1 MIWTP
6 RPGPVTDL
14 ELYSGVAKKSGFD
27 KASEMQESYLAKQYT
42 VKLIGGG
49 PNMKT
54 KLLWVVA
61 LYSLIFAIST
71 PSRAAQDSPLASLY
85 KAAKAEGELTVWS
98 PTEPEDMKILSTEF
112 NKDFPGIKVNFFE
125 IRETDYVPRVVAESM
140 RGVIGLDVGTSKFV
154 VIHPML
160 ERDLIQS
167 YTDWSKVFKDLSP
180 AAVTK
185 DGKFLAND
193 DYAFVVAYNTQLI
206 KSSEVP
212 TSWDELL
219 APKWKGKILVEP
231 RANAFAYLGLK
242 WGRDK
247 TVDYVNKLKAQNP
260 TFVKGGTALT
270 QQLAAGAGHL
280 GIGGY
285 AYKIESMKKD
295 GAPVDWAKKISP
307 IGVMAQALFVT
318 KGGRHPN
325 AGKLFAGWWASA
337 KGQNIMVHH
346 MLRGALNPGSSYFIM
361 QEFEKNRVELAKET
375 LDNSK
380 EAATYNEIA
389 AKTLGTFQ

>member
-1 MIWTP
+1 MRTKRLWL
-6 RPGPVTDL
+6 VVV
-14 ELYSGVAKKSGFD
+14 LY
-27 KASEMQESYLAKQYT
+27 
-42 VKLIGGG
+42 
-49 PNMKT
+49 P
-54 KLLWVVA
+54 
-61 LYSLIFAIST
+61 LIFSMSV
-71 PSRAAQDSPLASLY
+71 PSRAAQESPLESLY
-85 KAAKAEGELTVWS
+85 KAAKAEGELMVWS
-98 PTEPEDMKILSTEF
+98 PTEPEDMQILSTEF

-140 RGVIGLDVGTSKFV
+140 RGIVGLDVGTSKYV
-154 VIHPML
+154 VIHPLL
-160 ERDLIQS
+160 ERNLIQS
-167 YTDWSKVFKDLSP
+167 YNDWSKVFKDLNP
-180 AAVTK
+180 AGVSK

-193 DYAFVVAYNTQLI
+193 DYAFVVGYNTQLVKTGEI
-206 KSSEVP
+206 P

-247 TVDYVNKLKAQNP
+247 TVDYVKKLSAQNP
-260 TFVKGGTALT
+260 IFVKGGTALT

-285 AYKIESMKKD
+285 AYKFESMKRE
-295 GAPVDWAKKISP
+295 GASVDWAKKITP

-318 KGGRHPN
+318 KGGQHPN

-337 KGQNIMVHH
+337 KGQNIMINK
-346 MLRGALNPGSSYFIM
+346 MLRGALNHGSSYMIM
-361 QEFEKNRVELAKET
+361 QEFEKNRVELVKET

-380 EAATYNEIA
+380 EAAALNEIA
-389 AKTLGTFQ
+389 AKSLGTFK